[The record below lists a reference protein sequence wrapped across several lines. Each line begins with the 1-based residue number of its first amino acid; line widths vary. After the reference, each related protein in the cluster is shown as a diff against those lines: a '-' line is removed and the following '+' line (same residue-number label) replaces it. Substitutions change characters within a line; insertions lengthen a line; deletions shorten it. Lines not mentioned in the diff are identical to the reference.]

1 MKEFGSYKLN
11 FIIQIFRIYYC
22 LECEYNYVRFLKM
35 VEPFAIQSRVLSLD
49 TEGLRYDVIK
59 DEMLVTSMS
68 SFSHNIF
75 CP

>member
-1 MKEFGSYKLN
+1 
-11 FIIQIFRIYYC
+11 
-22 LECEYNYVRFLKM
+22 M

-49 TEGLRYDVIK
+49 REGLRYVVIK

-75 CP
+75 AFEQILFIISSLQHNPDF